1 MSPTPEPEPLV
12 LKFGGASFA
21 SPGAH
26 RAIARHVAGRLAGR
40 VPEQVSDRAA
50 DRVSARDSS
59 RRGGR
64 RGGLPPARVVVVV
77 SAVAGETDRLS
88 AQMRAVSPDPDREL
102 LAAALMTGETVN
114 VALMTA
120 ALRDAGLPAH
130 ALTALDTGFVGT
142 GEPHHADL
150 VEIDTAALEKAAEP
164 GRVLVVPGGQA
175 VGPHGRPVMLG
186 RNSSDLSAIA
196 AAAALGAPG
205 CEIFSDSPGICTAD
219 PQLIPDARTLP
230 RIDYAT
236 MMAMSRHGAKVLHH
250 SAVAWAARHGVEIRC
265 RSLLPDGRLHSVVG
279 AAVGSVVGAADGA
292 LSSGRNGAV
301 VVHRTGA
308 VWAGEAGRVR
318 ALRADPARLGPDVVV
333 VDEVAPEGTAGATV
347 VKGPGSDPGVT
358 HLVLADALRDLASD
372 GLRRTDLRLVTT
384 MFPDGRLDLRL
395 VPPSEVTAV
404 ARAQHRLV
412 TGD

>member
-1 MSPTPEPEPLV
+1 MSGEPEPLV

-26 RAIARHVAGRLAGR
+26 RVIARHVA
-40 VPEQVSDRAA
+40 
-50 DRVSARDSS
+50 S

-64 RGGLPPARVVVVV
+64 SSARVVVVV

-102 LAAALMTGETVN
+102 LAAALMSGETVN
-114 VALMTA
+114 VTLMTA
-120 ALRDAGLPAH
+120 ALRDAGLAAH
-130 ALTALDTGFVGT
+130 ALTAADTGFVGM

-150 VEIDTAALEKAAEP
+150 VEINATALRKAAEP
-164 GRVLVVPGGQA
+164 GGVVVVPGGQA

-219 PQLIPDARTLP
+219 PQLIPDARTLA
-230 RIDYAT
+230 RIDYDT

-250 SAVAWAARHGVEIRC
+250 SAVVWAARHGVEIRC
-265 RSLLPDGRLHSVVG
+265 RSLLPDGRRH
-279 AAVGSVVGAADGA
+279 SVVGAADGA
-292 LSSGRNGAV
+292 AGARRVGAV

-308 VWAGEAGRVR
+308 VWTGEVGRVR
-318 ALRADPARLGPDVVV
+318 ALRVDPTRLGPDVVMVDGTVAGGV
-333 VDEVAPEGTAGATV
+333 VEGAVVGGLAAGTGAAGTGAAGIVSAGTTVEGSGSGVGVA
-347 VKGPGSDPGVT
+347 

-412 TGD
+412 IGD

>member
-1 MSPTPEPEPLV
+1 MSGEPEPLV
-12 LKFGGASFA
+12 LKFGGASFV

-26 RAIARHVAGRLAGR
+26 RVIARHVVGRLAGR
-40 VPEQVSDRAA
+40 AAGQVPDRAA
-50 DRVSARDSS
+50 DRVLAGNAGP
-59 RRGGR
+59 RGGR
-64 RGGLPPARVVVVV
+64 PPARVVVVV

-88 AQMRAVSPDPDREL
+88 VQMRAVSPDPDREL
-102 LAAALMTGETVN
+102 LAAALMTGEIVN

-120 ALRDAGLPAH
+120 ALRDAGLAAH
-130 ALTALDTGFVGT
+130 ALTAADTGFVGM

-150 VEIDTAALEKAAEP
+150 VEIDAAALEKAVEP
-164 GRVLVVPGGQA
+164 GRVVVVPGGQA
-175 VGPHGRPVMLG
+175 VGLDGRPVMLG

-219 PQLIPDARTLP
+219 PRLVPDARTLA
-230 RIDYAT
+230 RIDYDT

-265 RSLLPDGRLHSVVG
+265 RSLLPDGRWH
-279 AAVGSVVGAADGA
+279 SVVGAADGSA
-292 LSSGRNGAV
+292 GAGRGGVV

-308 VWAGEAGRVR
+308 VWTGAAVRVR
-318 ALRADPARLGPDVVV
+318 ALREDPARLGPDVVV
-333 VDEVAPEGTAGATV
+333 VDEAAPDGAAVEAAGRDA
-347 VKGPGSDPGVT
+347 GVT
-358 HLVLADALRDLASD
+358 HLVLADVLRDLTSD
-372 GLRRTDLRLVTT
+372 GLRRADLRLVTT

-412 TGD
+412 TGN

>member
-1 MSPTPEPEPLV
+1 MSGEPEPLV
-12 LKFGGASFA
+12 LKFGGASFV

-26 RAIARHVAGRLAGR
+26 RVIARHVASRLAGR
-40 VPEQVSDRAA
+40 AAEQLSDRAA
-50 DRVSARDSS
+50 DRVLTGNAGP
-59 RRGGR
+59 RGGR
-64 RGGLPPARVVVVV
+64 SSARVVVVV

-88 AQMRAVSPDPDREL
+88 VQMRAVSPDPDREL
-102 LAAALMTGETVN
+102 LAAALMTGEIVN

-120 ALRDAGLPAH
+120 ALRDAGLAAH
-130 ALTALDTGFVGT
+130 ALTAADTGFVGM

-150 VEIDTAALEKAAEP
+150 VEIDAAALEKAAEP
-164 GRVLVVPGGQA
+164 GRVVVVPGGQA
-175 VGPHGRPVMLG
+175 IGLDGRPVMLG

-205 CEIFSDSPGICTAD
+205 CEIFSNSPGICTAD
-219 PQLIPDARTLP
+219 PQLVPDARTLA
-230 RIDYAT
+230 RIDYDT

-265 RSLLPDGRLHSVVG
+265 RSLLPDGRWH
-279 AAVGSVVGAADGA
+279 SVVGAADGSA
-292 LSSGRNGAV
+292 GAGRGGVV

-308 VWAGEAGRVR
+308 VWTGAAVRVR
-318 ALRADPARLGPDVVV
+318 ALREDPARLGPDVVV
-333 VDEVAPEGTAGATV
+333 VDEAAPDGAAAGAAV
-347 VKGPGSDPGVT
+347 EAAGRDEGVT
-358 HLVLADALRDLASD
+358 HLVLADVLRDLTAD
-372 GLRRTDLRLVTT
+372 GLRRADLRLVTT

-412 TGD
+412 TGN